1 MLKADEQL
9 TPTVL
14 ASILRKVW
22 ISETAPEDWKVGLI
36 VKLPKK
42 GYLTDCNNWRG
53 IMPLSM
59 TSKIFSRIVLDRIS
73 ASVDKLLRKKQ
84 AGFRKGKSCA
94 DQSFTLRQIIEQS
107 HEWDATVYAN
117 LIDFKRKHSTA

>member
-1 MLKADEQL
+1 MLKAEEQI

-42 GYLTDCNNWRG
+42 GDLTDCNNWRG
-53 IMPLSM
+53 IMLLSM
-59 TSKIFSRIVLDRIS
+59 TIKIFSRIVLDRIS
-73 ASVDKLLRKKQ
+73 ASVDKLLRKNQ
-84 AGFRKGKSCA
+84 ADFRKGKSCS
-94 DQSFTLRQIIEQS
+94 DQIFTLRQIIEQS

-117 LIDFKRKHSTA
+117 FIDFQRKHSTA